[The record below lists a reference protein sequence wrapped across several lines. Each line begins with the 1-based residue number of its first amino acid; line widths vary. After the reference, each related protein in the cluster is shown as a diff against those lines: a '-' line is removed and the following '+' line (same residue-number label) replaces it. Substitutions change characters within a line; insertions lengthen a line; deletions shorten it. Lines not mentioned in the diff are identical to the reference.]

1 MGEEKEIL
9 LNKINLLINKRKTNL
24 FNELQSIHEVSEW
37 NNYESN
43 KNIKH
48 KTNLHN
54 NPIQK

>member
-1 MGEEKEIL
+1 MSEEKKIL
-9 LNKINLLINKRKTNL
+9 LNEINLLINKRKTNL
-24 FNELQSIHEVSEW
+24 FNELQSIQEVTEW

-48 KTNLHN
+48 KTNFYN